1 MAYTAKELTQKYETL
16 WEQVDGL
23 YRETSGL
30 KEYVIDIDSKYD
42 TLWAKCNSNADG
54 ILHLKEHSI
63 NKSRPEPRVDDH
75 QITSIRFDIGV
86 LQSKM
91 RTFDKMEEDH
101 IAMVSNM
108 SYDMYSMR
116 TSNDKNKDYI
126 DNKIAK
132 LYAYV
137 TMIIVAIFA
146 YSVC

>member
-1 MAYTAKELTQKYETL
+1 MAYNTKELTQKYETL

-42 TLWAKCNSNADG
+42 TLWAKCNANANE
-54 ILHLKEHSI
+54 ILSVREHTI
-63 NKSRPEPRVDDH
+63 NKSRPEPRVDDS
-75 QITSIRFDIGV
+75 QITSIRFDIG
-86 LQSKM
+86 LIQSKM
-91 RTFDKMEEDH
+91 RTFDKMEEEH
-101 IAMVSNM
+101 IAVLSSM
-108 SYDMYSMR
+108 SYDMYEIR
-116 TSNDKNKDYI
+116 TTNDKNKNYI

-137 TMIIVAIFA
+137 TVIIVAIFA